1 MNELID
7 YTLIENEILKD
18 SISDFLSEIREKS
31 PEYFNSLGVKTV
43 LHRGYAE
50 VFVLLNKQVMM
61 EHLVDEL
68 ANVLGIHVLY
78 AVRDNKGQTY
88 KAVAYSVPVENKM
101 YVIHLASQQYGVIE
115 NMTVNFYDSLEIM
128 YKQVCKEF
136 TNMPK
141 FDMFILEKEKYSD
154 VINSFY

>member
-50 VFVLLNKQVMM
+50 VFVVSY
-61 EHLVDEL
+61 
-68 ANVLGIHVLY
+68 I
-78 AVRDNKGQTY
+78 
-88 KAVAYSVPVENKM
+88 
-101 YVIHLASQQYGVIE
+101 
-115 NMTVNFYDSLEIM
+115 
-128 YKQVCKEF
+128 
-136 TNMPK
+136 
-141 FDMFILEKEKYSD
+141 
-154 VINSFY
+154 

>member
-78 AVRDNKGQTY
+78 AVRDNKGRHIRLWLIPFLWKT
-88 KAVAYSVPVENKM
+88 KCMSFIWLHN
-101 YVIHLASQQYGVIE
+101 
-115 NMTVNFYDSLEIM
+115 NMVS
-128 YKQVCKEF
+128 
-136 TNMPK
+136 
-141 FDMFILEKEKYSD
+141 
-154 VINSFY
+154 

>member
-1 MNELID
+1 M
-7 YTLIENEILKD
+7 
-18 SISDFLSEIREKS
+18 
-31 PEYFNSLGVKTV
+31 KTV

-88 KAVAYSVPVENKM
+88 KAVAYSVPVETN
-101 YVIHLASQQYGVIE
+101 VCHSSGFTTTWCHR

>member
-1 MNELID
+1 MI
-7 YTLIENEILKD
+7 
-18 SISDFLSEIREKS
+18 
-31 PEYFNSLGVKTV
+31 
-43 LHRGYAE
+43 A
-50 VFVLLNKQVMM
+50 
-61 EHLVDEL
+61 
-68 ANVLGIHVLY
+68 
-78 AVRDNKGQTY
+78 
-88 KAVAYSVPVENKM
+88 
-101 YVIHLASQQYGVIE
+101 YVIHLASQQHGVIE

>member
-50 VFVLLNKQVMM
+50 VFTS
-61 EHLVDEL
+61 
-68 ANVLGIHVLY
+68 
-78 AVRDNKGQTY
+78 VRDNELY
-88 KAVAYSVPVENKM
+88 LKA
-101 YVIHLASQQYGVIE
+101 L
-115 NMTVNFYDSLEIM
+115 
-128 YKQVCKEF
+128 
-136 TNMPK
+136 
-141 FDMFILEKEKYSD
+141 
-154 VINSFY
+154 

>member
-61 EHLVDEL
+61 EHLVMSWLMCWASMFCMPSE
-68 ANVLGIHVLY
+68 II
-78 AVRDNKGQTY
+78 KGRHIRLWLIPFLWKT
-88 KAVAYSVPVENKM
+88 KCMSFIWLHN
-101 YVIHLASQQYGVIE
+101 
-115 NMTVNFYDSLEIM
+115 NMVS
-128 YKQVCKEF
+128 
-136 TNMPK
+136 
-141 FDMFILEKEKYSD
+141 
-154 VINSFY
+154 

>member
-88 KAVAYSVPVENKM
+88 KAVAYSVPVEKKCMSFIWLHN
-101 YVIHLASQQYGVIE
+101 
-115 NMTVNFYDSLEIM
+115 NMVS
-128 YKQVCKEF
+128 
-136 TNMPK
+136 
-141 FDMFILEKEKYSD
+141 
-154 VINSFY
+154 